1 MVEIS
6 IIGATI
12 SGNKGA
18 ESMFLSGLQGITSH
32 IPEAKINLFTYYPEI
47 DNRLNNHPNVTIC
60 DGTPLALSAIFPA
73 LALIYTAMQ
82 KLHLPTFLIE
92 KQRDFAALTR
102 SDLIIDMAGI
112 SFVDGREKYLP
123 FNIACVL
130 TPILLK
136 KKILKYSQAL
146 GPFKNPVNRFC
157 AKQILPKI
165 NCVVARGDTTM
176 QHLAEIGLTN
186 VDLAADAAF
195 SLNIDTKAFAAS
207 EEYIREDFYEKKIV
221 GISPSSVI
229 ESYCKRNDINYPRIM
244 ADFIDHLT
252 DRGYNVLLIPHS
264 IRKDTS
270 KRKNNDLIVSRE
282 IQELVQDKHSCIL
295 IADELG
301 AEELRAIIGRC
312 DYFIASRF
320 HAMVSALAMK
330 VPTLVCGWSHKYIEV
345 LKMFQLEDYAFD
357 YKDLNL
363 KMMISKFDTLVHSQE
378 IIKSKL
384 ERHLPDVIS
393 SSKKN
398 VLIAKSLLES

>member
-18 ESMFLSGLQGITSH
+18 ESMFLSGLQGIKNY

-47 DNRLNNHPNVTIC
+47 DKRFNNHSNVTIC
-60 DGTPLALSAIFPA
+60 DGTPLTLGVIYPSLAI
-73 LALIYTAMQ
+73 IYTAMR
-82 KLHLPTFLIE
+82 KLHLPTSFIE
-92 KQRDFAALTR
+92 KQSAFAALAR
-102 SDLIIDMAGI
+102 SDLVIDMAGI

-123 FNIACVL
+123 FNIACTL
-130 TPILLK
+130 APILLK

-157 AKQILPKI
+157 AKLILPRI
-165 NCVVARGDTTM
+165 NCVIARGDITM

-186 VDLAADAAF
+186 IDLAADAAF
-195 SLNIDTKAFAAS
+195 SLHISKRAFVAT
-207 EEYIREDFYEKKIV
+207 EEYIRGDFYEKKIV

-229 ESYCKRNDINYPRIM
+229 ENYCKQNDINYPRII
-244 ADFIDHLT
+244 ADFIDYLT
-252 DRGYNVLLIPHS
+252 DCEYNVLLIPHS
-264 IRKDTS
+264 IRKNTL

-330 VPTLVCGWSHKYIEV
+330 VPTIVCGWSHKYIEV
-345 LKMFQLEDYAFD
+345 LKMFQLEDCAFD
-357 YKDLNL
+357 YKDLDL
-363 KMMISKFDTLVHSQE
+363 DIMVSKFNALVYSQE
-378 IIKSKL
+378 LIKSKL
-384 ERHLPDVIS
+384 ERYLPDVIRS
-393 SSKKN
+393 SEKN
-398 VLIAKSLLES
+398 ALIAKNLLEF